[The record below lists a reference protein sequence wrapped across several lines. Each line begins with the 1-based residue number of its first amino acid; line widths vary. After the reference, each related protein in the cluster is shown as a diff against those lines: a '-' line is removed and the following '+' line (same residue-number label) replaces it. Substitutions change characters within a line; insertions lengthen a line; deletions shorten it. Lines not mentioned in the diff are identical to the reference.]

1 MNFLDYYSIP
11 DFLNFLTPF
20 AKIVVYSL
28 IFSIIGIIQ
37 AYLIKT
43 KGLVK
48 KPTNIVNMVVMFV
61 VALTITRCKGIPQE
75 AMHYVIISYFV
86 TEMICHKLFPIKII
100 NVMEIE
106 AERTNINLEEY
117 VAYHKEGVL
126 CVALQDNS
134 STLKRIFLGR
144 HVFVE
149 ANSNTSWSLGYTEPL
164 FICNNVEV
172 VEKRLEFGEE
182 SEERIL
188 GKLHGIFKPKTQVVL
203 RLDVVEAHEVN
214 RFEFIRDVKIL
225 DKVVENYEKLGI
237 KYAKLRTLLTALLVR
252 KHRKVLIGAIKTF
265 EDAITIT
272 EEDRGII
279 KEVIGEEEKK
289 AEKKEKKVRES
300 VKAEQTAE

>member
-1 MNFLDYYSIP
+1 MSFLDFYSIP

-37 AYLIKT
+37 AYFVKT
-43 KGLVK
+43 KGLVQ
-48 KPTNIVNMVVMFV
+48 KPTNIVNMICVFV
-61 VALTITRCKGIPQE
+61 VAFIVTRCKGIPSE
-75 AMHYVIISYFV
+75 AMHYVIISYFI

-100 NVMEIE
+100 NIMEIE
-106 AERTNINLEEY
+106 ADKTNVNLEEY
-117 VAYHKEGVL
+117 VAYKKEGVL

-149 ANSNTSWSLGYTEPL
+149 ANSNTSWSLGYSEPL
-164 FICNNVEV
+164 FICNTVEV
-172 VEKRLEFGEE
+172 VEKRLETEEE
-182 SEERIL
+182 SEQKIL
-188 GKLHGIFKPKTQVVL
+188 SKIHGWFKPKTQVVL

-214 RFEFIRDVKIL
+214 RFEFIRNVNIL

-279 KEVIGEEEKK
+279 KEIMGEEEKK
-289 AEKKEKKVRES
+289 AEKRKVKES
-300 VKAEQTAE
+300 VKSEQTVE

>member
-1 MNFLDYYSIP
+1 MNILDYYTIP

-20 AKIVVYSL
+20 AKTVVYSL

-43 KGLVK
+43 KGLVQ
-48 KPTNIVNMVVMFV
+48 KPNNIINLICFMVVII
-61 VALTITRCKGIPQE
+61 TITRCKGIFPE
-75 AMHYVIISYFV
+75 ATMYVILSYLA
-86 TEMICHKLFPIKII
+86 TEFICHRLFPIKII

-106 AERTNINLEEY
+106 ADRTNINLEEY
-117 VAYHKEGVL
+117 VAYHKEGIL

-182 SEERIL
+182 SEEKIL
-188 GKLHGIFKPKTQVVL
+188 GKLHGLFKPKTQVVL
-203 RLDVVEAHEVN
+203 RLDVVEAHQVN

-225 DKVVENYEKLGI
+225 DRVVENYEKLGI
-237 KYAKLRTLLTALLVR
+237 KYAKLRTLLTALLVK

-279 KEVIGEEEKK
+279 KEIIGEEEKK
-289 AEKKEKKVRES
+289 AVKKERKVKES
-300 VKAEQTAE
+300 VKGEQTAE